1 MTDSDDPD
9 IGDVVGDIIPVSAG
23 DTIMGTCRKSIE
35 LAELWYI
42 EKDGGRDYYDVLC
55 HFDKAPKELKVGD
68 KVKGIVDCINIAGD
82 GTPGLF
88 LKELRIIT
96 P

>member
-9 IGDVVGDIIPVSAG
+9 VGDVVSPVSAG
-23 DTIMGTCRKSIE
+23 DIIMGTCRNSIE

-55 HFDKAPKELKVGD
+55 PFEKAPKELKVGD

-82 GTPGLF
+82 GTPGVF
-88 LKELRIIT
+88 LKELCIIT